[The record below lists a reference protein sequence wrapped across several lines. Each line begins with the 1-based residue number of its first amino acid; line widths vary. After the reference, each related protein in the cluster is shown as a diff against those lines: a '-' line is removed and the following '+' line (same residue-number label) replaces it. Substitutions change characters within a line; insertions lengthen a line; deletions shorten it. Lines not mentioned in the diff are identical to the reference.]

1 MEATKVDQV
10 KENSDLKPTS
20 MLATGVSQVKTS
32 QTRPVERSEYSGKGR
47 MVKMMNLLKMVLMTT
62 MSKASSIFAST
73 RKEST
78 IILMMTM
85 MTKVSNLMTGPGST
99 WPAVSCCDAVET
111 NLDYIFLSSI
121 FPCSQKKSKD

>member
-1 MEATKVDQV
+1 M
-10 KENSDLKPTS
+10 
-20 MLATGVSQVKTS
+20 
-32 QTRPVERSEYSGKGR
+32 
-47 MVKMMNLLKMVLMTT
+47 KMTNLLKMVLMTT

-111 NLDYIFLSSI
+111 NLDYNFLSSI
-121 FPCSQKKSKD
+121 FACSQKKSKD